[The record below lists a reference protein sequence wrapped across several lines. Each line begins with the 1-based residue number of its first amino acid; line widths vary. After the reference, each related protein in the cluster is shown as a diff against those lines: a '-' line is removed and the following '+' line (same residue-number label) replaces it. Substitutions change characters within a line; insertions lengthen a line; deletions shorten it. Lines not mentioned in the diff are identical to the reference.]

1 MNTVTLPLEIFLH
14 IFLYLSIEDI
24 LALRQT
30 CKDLQAMTQSR
41 SVWSLLYQTYVL
53 EQDIPTPQ
61 ISNERPI
68 ESMAAHDLE
77 GMTIRSLRL
86 RNKWTSAFPLA
97 ARKTTIMSQ
106 PTTDGNPLPRVI
118 GLHFLP
124 GHGARWLIS
133 VHALHIGGQVVFTV
147 RNWDLLANPPIQTSC
162 LTSDAFSGLAIN
174 AQAEQPSVLAVQRPH
189 LEIYSMDSEGILEQ
203 EKTFPDHRRRLLAFA
218 GSTVVFTA
226 NDNGSL
232 GIMNVDD
239 PTTEASL
246 FNPANSQVPHLFPY
260 IILADPDHALQPDE
274 CHSVFVHADFL
285 MALRGKTFEI
295 YDLFIFRN
303 ADPELGEPR
312 RTLEAVA
319 CHKWQWRLDSGC
331 LVPQVSHSAAQ
342 HKSLPPIYILARFG
356 SWFPWPVNILHH
368 IQLAPNPAYNNSLVV
383 SQTNLPYIMPPAI
396 IQTIASPI
404 RLFSITHM
412 VLGKYGSAVWIDT
425 HTEDYY
431 APDCGQRLAGYCLKH
446 VPDDSDIGAS
456 EIQQTTV
463 ASTMFDLN
471 EQDTWVRLAIDEA
484 EGRLATGYS
493 NGKITIYDYA

>member
-1 MNTVTLPLEIFLH
+1 MNTVALPLEIFLH
-14 IFLYLSIEDI
+14 IFLYLTIEDI

-30 CKDLQAMTQSR
+30 CKDFQAMTQSR
-41 SVWSLLYQTYVL
+41 SVWALLYQTYVL
-53 EQDIPTPQ
+53 EQDIPTPKMG
-61 ISNERPI
+61 NERSI
-68 ESMAAHDLE
+68 ESMGAHDLE
-77 GMTIRSLRL
+77 GMTIRSVRL

-97 ARKTTIMSQ
+97 ARKTTIMSHHA
-106 PTTDGNPLPRVI
+106 GNSAPRVI

-133 VHALHIGGQVVFTV
+133 VHAFHIGGQVVFTV
-147 RNWDLLANPPIQTSC
+147 RNWDLLANPPVQTIC
-162 LTSDAFSGLAIN
+162 LTSPVFGGLAIN
-174 AQAEQPSVLAVQRPH
+174 TQAGHPFILAVQRPH
-189 LEIYSMDSEGILEQ
+189 LEIYSMDAWGTLKR
-203 EKTFPDHRRRLLAFA
+203 EKTFPDHHRRLFAFA
-218 GSTVVFTA
+218 GNTVVFTA
-226 NDNGSL
+226 NNNGSL
-232 GIMNVDD
+232 SIMNVDD
-239 PTTEASL
+239 PDTETSL
-246 FNPANSQVPHLFPY
+246 FNPANP
-260 IILADPDHALQPDE
+260 QPDE
-274 CHSVFVHADFL
+274 CHSVFIHTDFL
-285 MALRGKTFEI
+285 MVLRGKTFEI

-303 ADPELGEPR
+303 ADPDLVEPQ

-331 LVPQVSHSAAQ
+331 LVPQMSHFAAQ
-342 HKSLPPIYILARFG
+342 QKSLPPIYILARFG

-368 IQLAPNPAYNNSLVV
+368 IQLTPNPAYGDSLVV
-383 SQTNLPYIMPPAI
+383 SQTNLPYLMPPAI
-396 IQTIASPI
+396 MQTIASPI

-446 VPDDSDIGAS
+446 VPDDIGGS

-484 EGRLATGYS
+484 EGRLAAGHS